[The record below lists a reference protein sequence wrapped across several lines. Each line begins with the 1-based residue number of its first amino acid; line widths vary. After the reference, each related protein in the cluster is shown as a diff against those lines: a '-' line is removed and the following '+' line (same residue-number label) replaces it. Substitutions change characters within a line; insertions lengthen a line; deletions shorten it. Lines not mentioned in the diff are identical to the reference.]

1 MLNGTA
7 NEREFTQIKDDGDE
21 SFASIGVNSRFSLEE
36 WEDMDGQ
43 EQLDALL
50 QAQLQATQNEKSEVL
65 ALLDAARKCEQA
77 GPDAKAEALIEWICQ
92 LQADENEPDLKVLLF
107 TEFVST
113 QEMLK
118 EFLEARGISV
128 VTLNGS
134 MDMEER
140 KRAQDAFCNSTR
152 VLVST
157 DAGGE
162 GLNLQFCHI
171 IVNYDI
177 PCNPMRLE
185 QRIGRVDSIGQSKS
199 VRAIN
204 FIFEDS
210 VEFRVREVLEQKRSV
225 IFDEFGIDKTG
236 DVLDSAQAGELFE
249 DWRSIFCRS

>member
-1 MLNGTA
+1 MFPLCRTKVA
-7 NEREFTQIKDDGDE
+7 TSKLCWMQP
-21 SFASIGVNSRFSLEE
+21 ASVSRP
-36 WEDMDGQ
+36 
-43 EQLDALL
+43 AL
-50 QAQLQATQNEKSEVL
+50 
-65 ALLDAARKCEQA
+65 
-77 GPDAKAEALIEWICQ
+77 DAKAEALIERIYQ
-92 LQADENEPDLKVLLF
+92 LQADENEPDLKVLIF

-177 PCNPMRLE
+177 PWNPMRLE
-185 QRIGRVDSIGQSKS
+185 QRL
-199 VRAIN
+199 A
-204 FIFEDS
+204 
-210 VEFRVREVLEQKRSV
+210 
-225 IFDEFGIDKTG
+225 
-236 DVLDSAQAGELFE
+236 A
-249 DWRSIFCRS
+249 